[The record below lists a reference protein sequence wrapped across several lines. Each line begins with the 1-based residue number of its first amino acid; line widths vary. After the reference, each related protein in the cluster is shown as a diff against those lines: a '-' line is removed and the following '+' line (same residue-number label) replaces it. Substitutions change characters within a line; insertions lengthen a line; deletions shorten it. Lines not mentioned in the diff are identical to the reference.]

1 MVTKEQLDLLE
12 VQANAYSAD
21 AGKISFEIEDRQ
33 EELEGIFQAYKGM
46 TDTSAQVLRHYF
58 LNGGQVR

>member
-12 VQANAYSAD
+12 AQANDYNAE
-21 AGKISFEIEDRQ
+21 AGKISFEIENRQ
-33 EELEGIFQAYKGM
+33 EELEGILLAYKGM